1 MNYNVHIDN
10 NEEVLEMAEEKRKEE
25 IVERL
30 AIGFPQLTEKRKLWM
45 AGYIACAED
54 MHFERTAEE
63 KKELVKV

>member
-1 MNYNVHIDN
+1 MP
-10 NEEVLEMAEEKRKEE
+10 EEKRKEE